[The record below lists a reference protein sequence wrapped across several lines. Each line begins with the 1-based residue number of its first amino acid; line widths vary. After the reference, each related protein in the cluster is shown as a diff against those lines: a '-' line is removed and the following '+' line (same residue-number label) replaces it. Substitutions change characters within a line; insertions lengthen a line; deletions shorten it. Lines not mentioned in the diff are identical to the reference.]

1 MLSPL
6 LFVRVGLT
14 SGVTYDPPL
23 IRGIGARRRGAAGRR
38 TRALGALRQ
47 RRPPAAPLLLAS
59 RGIRFGSYVIP
70 EVSPVGCVSE
80 CG

>member
-38 TRALGALRQ
+38 TRALRALRQ
-47 RRPPAAPLLLAS
+47 LLPAGPLLLAS

-70 EVSPVGCVSE
+70 KVSPVGCVFE